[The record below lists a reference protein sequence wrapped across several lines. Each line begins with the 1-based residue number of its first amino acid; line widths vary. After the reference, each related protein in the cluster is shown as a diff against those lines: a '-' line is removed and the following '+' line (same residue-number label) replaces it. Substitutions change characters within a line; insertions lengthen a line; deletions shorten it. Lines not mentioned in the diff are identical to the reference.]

1 MHTIVS
7 PLDLHGMH
15 APREFIRNELC
26 PESQH
31 LPKGAMIAE
40 LKSPQFDETWHC
52 EVEDAIGENW
62 QAGLLYKNATLHM

>member
-1 MHTIVS
+1 
-7 PLDLHGMH
+7 
-15 APREFIRNELC
+15 
-26 PESQH
+26 
-31 LPKGAMIAE
+31 MIAK